1 MGSKSTYLRALFFV
15 CLATGPVL
23 MACEAALDFDR
34 NKIQHYK
41 SSDGAVQPSTDD
53 SGSTE
58 GDDSGTD
65 MPDTG
70 TGMPDTGTGIKD
82 SGSDADAGT

>member
-15 CLATGPVL
+15 CLAAGPVL

-34 NKIQHYK
+34 NEIQHYK
-41 SSDGAVQPSTDD
+41 SSDGAVAPSTDD
-53 SGSTE
+53 SGSTG
-58 GDDSGTD
+58 GDDSGSDMPDTGSD

-70 TGMPDTGTGIKD
+70 TVIKD
-82 SGSDADAGT
+82 SGSDAEAGT